1 MNKGMTVFI
10 IKEICG
16 SWDGCNGYD
25 SDEYWTNW
33 IFAAKEK
40 ADDKC
45 KELNEKWGHYGCGSS
60 RKFEVVED
68 YVIE

>member
-1 MNKGMTVFI
+1 MTIFI

-25 SDEYWTNW
+25 EDEHWTNW
-33 IFAAKEK
+33 IFAKQEK
-40 ADDKC
+40 AEEKC
-45 KELNEKWGHYGCGSS
+45 KELNEKWGHCGNGSS
-60 RKFEVVED
+60 LKYKVVKD